1 MKPRGAVLVLALVVG
16 LAVLSQATD
25 DKGFTDVAAAG
36 SERYAYT
43 LLFGS
48 NSVGVLVGQTTGT
61 VCWNDGAG
69 TLEITSSPLRRM
81 AWKPAEGRGE
91 DHLCPLREMGRREYT
106 LRRCKA
112 REWQVD
118 KAVDDA
124 DDPPRD
130 IERDAAEIG
139 RFFHLLFDR
148 KGASDAFA
156 FDRTTIS
163 EKTPVRF
170 KATALSSRSH
180 AMVRDPDRPDSRFCT
195 DLVFVR
201 TDGLAVEVVAIRYE
215 EERIRAVFAH
225 LRAGGSRI
233 EGNRDEFAAQGVEE
247 LRQLLL
253 SFQPA
258 RAISSK
264 DVERF
269 IDEWQQERPTLRLKV
284 YVLEL
289 TPGPRRAADA
299 RAGEDAKNE

>member
-1 MKPRGAVLVLALVVG
+1 MKSRGVVLVLALVVG
-16 LAVLSQATD
+16 FAVLSQATD
-25 DKGFTDVAAAG
+25 DKGLTDVAPAG

-48 NSVGVLVGQTTGT
+48 NHGGVLVGQTTGT
-61 VCWNDGAG
+61 VCWNEAAG

-81 AWKPAEGRGE
+81 AWKPAEGRGQ
-91 DHLCPLREMGRREYT
+91 DDLCPLREMGRREYM

-118 KAVDDA
+118 KAVDGA
-124 DDPPRD
+124 DDTPRG
-130 IERDAAEIG
+130 IERGAAEIG
-139 RFFHLLFDR
+139 RVFHLVFDR
-148 KGASDAFA
+148 KGTSDALA

-170 KATALSSRSH
+170 EATPLSSRSH

-215 EERIRAVFAH
+215 EERIRAAFAH
-225 LRAGGSRI
+225 LWAGGSRI
-233 EGNRDEFAAQGVEE
+233 EGDRDQFAAQGVEE
-247 LRQLLL
+247 VRQLLL
-253 SFQPA
+253 SFQPVP
-258 RAISSK
+258 AISSK

-269 IDEWQQERPTLRLKV
+269 IDEWQQERPTLRLTV

-289 TPGPRRAADA
+289 TPGPRRAGDA
-299 RAGEDAKNE
+299 RAGEDARNE